1 MTDSTNTQATQ
12 GQNQNGSAS
21 ANSDGG
27 DATPAKVYATKAEAE
42 AAKPTDAP
50 KSLKPFEV
58 FKAGVSVGWVLARGY
73 DHGLATLA
81 RIDGYSL
88 STGTKTAPVTKEAV
102 AAKLAEFTDA
112 ELAAMGLSR
121 KPQRGTR
128 K

>member
-1 MTDSTNTQATQ
+1 MTMNETNTTEQATVET
-12 GQNQNGSAS
+12 
-21 ANSDGG
+21 NSE
-27 DATPAKVYATKAEAE
+27 ATVAKVYATKAATE
-42 AAKPTDAP
+42 AAKPADAP

-58 FKAGVSVGWVLARGY
+58 FKAGVSVGWVLARGH

-88 STGTKTAPVTKEAV
+88 STGTKTARVTKEAV
-102 AAKLAEFTDA
+102 AAKLVEFTDE

-121 KPQRGTR
+121 KPKKGAR